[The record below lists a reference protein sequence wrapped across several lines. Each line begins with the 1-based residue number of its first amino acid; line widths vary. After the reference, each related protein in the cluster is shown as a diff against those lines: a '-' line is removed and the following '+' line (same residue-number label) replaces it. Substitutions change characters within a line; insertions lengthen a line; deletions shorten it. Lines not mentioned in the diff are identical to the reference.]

1 MGSRII
7 LGTAALVSM
16 TACEAAEEP
25 GKAGA
30 DGREAEQAEGAPP
43 SFVFSVDRAITAE
56 DAIPQ
61 ILNAGRPQ
69 LAAACAEY
77 PGALIRV
84 FNPLA
89 LGAYEDVTCSAVLDG
104 EGAGE
109 ANAALANAERGGPI
123 GVAQQELSPFS
134 IGCGVFVG
142 ASALVAQ
149 FGVCPRARTERAR
162 KRCDYWTGGG
172 FVGLGVLCGFF

>member
-1 MGSRII
+1 MVSRII

-30 DGREAEQAEGAPP
+30 DGSEAEEAESAPP
-43 SFVFSVDRAITAE
+43 SFVFSLDRAITAA

-69 LAAACAEY
+69 LVAACAEY

-89 LGAYEDVTCSAVLDG
+89 LSAYEDVTCSAVLDG
-104 EGAGE
+104 GGTGK
-109 ANAALANAERGGPI
+109 ANAALANGESDGPI
-123 GVAQQELSPFS
+123 GEAQQELSPFS

-142 ASALVAQ
+142 AAALVAQ
-149 FGVCPRARTERAR
+149 FGLCPRARTERDR

-172 FVGLGVLCGFF
+172 FAGLGVMCGFF

>member
-1 MGSRII
+1 M
-7 LGTAALVSM
+7 SM
-16 TACEAAEEP
+16 TACEAAEER

-30 DGREAEQAEGAPP
+30 DGTEAEEAERAPP
-43 SFVFSVDRAITAE
+43 SFVFSLDRAITAE

-69 LAAACAEY
+69 LVAACAEY
-77 PGALIRV
+77 PGALTRV

-104 EGAGE
+104 EGTGKANGE
-109 ANAALANAERGGPI
+109 SDGPI
-123 GVAQQELSPFS
+123 GEAQQELSPFS

-142 ASALVAQ
+142 AAALVVQ
-149 FGVCPRARTERAR
+149 FGLCPRARTERDR

-172 FVGLGVLCGFF
+172 FVGLGVMCGFF